1 MLFRAPLLAVAAAL
15 LAHQVSANGGRS
27 VTCDPGHYHDS
38 FLNCRE
44 CPDNHFYRQCSVQV
58 FPAPSM
64 TTTDPE
70 RISQRIGG
78 PQAWR
83 LRAPLAPL
91 GKDATAL
98 APRATIAAL
107 GSSQLEEV
115 GANDALLVKPTRAII
130 KDAKSARLE
139 RTHLPVARAR
149 LVPRVPST
157 MCDAGAKAC
166 CACCAGWYSSGTT
179 SCAQCPSNKKYSAVG
194 SNDKNDCQ
202 ATRSQGMFLP
212 QLPNPATS
220 CGMVADNVC
229 PNPTGNGPQG
239 TAISRKRR
247 DVQCTNGFEACPRYS
262 GNGGSDCIDTENDPE
277 SCGGCL
283 GLDGEGPGTDCTAIK
298 GVSVTRCVKK
308 SCVIDSCRKG
318 WVKSLDGTSC
328 VVNSHSTGSSES
340 DDLHVQDTDAKK
352 RRSSAKRAIRGNR
365 DIF

>member
-157 MCDAGAKAC
+157 MSPEPRPAVHAALAGTPVEPHLAH
-166 CACCAGWYSSGTT
+166 SV
-179 SCAQCPSNKKYSAVG
+179 QV
-194 SNDKNDCQ
+194 
-202 ATRSQGMFLP
+202 TRSIPLLVPMTRMIARRPGP
-212 QLPNPATS
+212 RLPNPATS